1 MEYLPPP
8 SSDEPSPKPVG
19 ASEPA
24 TASEPPRRKG
34 LGSLGAIGAAALA
47 LLLKFKLLLVGLKF
61 LAPLW
66 LFLVSLW
73 LYVTLFG
80 WQFAV
85 VIILLLLAHEFGHYF
100 AFRAYGLPAKL
111 PMLIP
116 LFGAVTYGAVPEELE
131 HDAYIALAGPLTGL
145 ALAVACYAAGVLTH
159 DRFWFAVADTSA
171 FLNLFNMIPIP
182 PFDGGRVVGAI
193 WPALWIGG
201 FVIFI
206 AASIYLHIPILF
218 ILIIGVL
225 GAPALISAFRG
236 HVDPRAARMTTG
248 SRISVSIWYLATM
261 FGLVYISAI
270 SHGIAS
276 PHAAQSVN
284 W

>member
-1 MEYLPPP
+1 VEYLPPP
-8 SSDEPSPKPVG
+8 SSDEPSPKPV
-19 ASEPA
+19 AVSEP
-24 TASEPPRRKG
+24 PPRRKS
-34 LGSLGAIGAAALA
+34 LGGLGAIGAAALA
-47 LLLKFKLLLVGLKF
+47 LLLKFKLLLFFGLKLLGPF
-61 LAPLW
+61 W

-80 WQFAV
+80 WQFAI

-100 AFRAYGLPAKL
+100 AFRAYGLPARL
-111 PMLIP
+111 PILIP
-116 LFGAVTYGAVPEELE
+116 LLGAVTYGAVPEELE

-145 ALAVACYAAGVLTH
+145 ALAVACYGAGIVTH

-182 PFDGGRVVGAI
+182 PFDGGRIVGAI

-201 FVIFI
+201 FIIFL
-206 AASIYLHIPILF
+206 AASFYLHVPIWF

-225 GAPALISAFRG
+225 GAPAMIAAFRG
-236 HVDPRAARMTTG
+236 KVDPRAARMTSG
-248 SRISVSIWYLATM
+248 SRVSVSIWYLATL
-261 FGLVYISAI
+261 FGLVYISAV
-270 SHGIAS
+270 SHAIAS
-276 PHAAQSVN
+276 PHAAATGVA

>member
-1 MEYLPPP
+1 VEYLPPP
-8 SSDEPSPKPVG
+8 SGDEPSPKPV
-19 ASEPA
+19 AVSEP
-24 TASEPPRRKG
+24 PPRRKG
-34 LGSLGAIGAAALA
+34 LGGLGAIGAAALA
-47 LLLKFKLLLVGLKF
+47 LLLKFKLVLVGLKF
-61 LAPLW
+61 LTPIW

-73 LYVTLFG
+73 LYVVLFG

-145 ALAVACYAAGVLTH
+145 ALAAACYGAGVVSH

-182 PFDGGRVVGAI
+182 PFDGGRIVGAI
-193 WPALWIGG
+193 WPALWVGG

-206 AASIYLHIPILF
+206 AAAFYLHIPILF

-225 GAPALISAFRG
+225 GAPALIAAFRG
-236 HVDPRAARMTTG
+236 QVDPRAARMTAG
-248 SRISVSIWYLATM
+248 SRVSVSIWYLATL

-270 SHGIAS
+270 SHGIAA
-276 PHAAQSVN
+276 PHAAQNVT

>member
-1 MEYLPPP
+1 M
-8 SSDEPSPKPVG
+8 
-19 ASEPA
+19 
-24 TASEPPRRKG
+24 
-34 LGSLGAIGAAALA
+34 
-47 LLLKFKLLLVGLKF
+47 
-61 LAPLW
+61 
-66 LFLVSLW
+66 
-73 LYVTLFG
+73 LFG

-116 LFGAVTYGAVPEELE
+116 LFGAVTYGAVPQELE

-145 ALAVACYAAGVLTH
+145 ALAAACYGAGVVTH

-182 PFDGGRVVGAI
+182 PFDGGRIVGAI
-193 WPALWIGG
+193 WPALWVGG

-206 AASIYLHIPILF
+206 AAAFYLHIPILF

-225 GAPALISAFRG
+225 GAPALIAAFRG
-236 HVDPRAARMTTG
+236 QVDPRAARMTAG
-248 SRISVSIWYLATM
+248 SRVSVSIWYLATL

-270 SHGIAS
+270 SHGIAA
-276 PHAAQSVN
+276 PHAAQNVT

>member
-8 SSDEPSPKPVG
+8 SSDEPSPKPVA
-19 ASEPA
+19 ASEP
-24 TASEPPRRKG
+24 PPRRKG

-47 LLLKFKLLLVGLKF
+47 LLLKFKLVLFLGLK
-61 LAPLW
+61 LLGPLW

-73 LYVTLFG
+73 LYVVLFG
-80 WQFAV
+80 WQFAI

-111 PMLIP
+111 PVLIP
-116 LFGAVTYGAVPEELE
+116 LLGAVTYGAVPEELE

-145 ALAVACYAAGVLTH
+145 ALAGACYGAGVVTG

-182 PFDGGRVVGAI
+182 PFDGGRIVGAI

-201 FVIFI
+201 FVIFVG
-206 AASIYLHIPILF
+206 AAFYLHIPILF
-218 ILIIGVL
+218 ILVIGVL
-225 GAPALISAFRG
+225 GAPALIAAFRG
-236 HVDPRAARMTTG
+236 HVDPRAARMTAG
-248 SRISVSIWYLATM
+248 SRVSVSIWYLATL

-270 SHGIAS
+270 SHGVAS

>member
-19 ASEPA
+19 AREPA
-24 TASEPPRRKG
+24 APSEPPRRKG

-61 LAPLW
+61 LGPLW

-145 ALAVACYAAGVLTH
+145 GLAVACYAVGVVTH

-193 WPALWIGG
+193 WPALWVGG

-206 AASIYLHIPILF
+206 AAAFYLHIPILF
-218 ILIIGVL
+218 IAIIGVL
-225 GAPALISAFRG
+225 GAPSLIAAFRG

-248 SRISVSIWYLATM
+248 SRVSVSIWYLATL

-270 SHGIAS
+270 SHGIAA
-276 PHAAQSVN
+276 PQAAQSVN